1 MKVSYISELEN
12 LARKSDVRCARH
24 SCIIVKQ
31 GKIVSKGWNSLG
43 VSNATAKYYNYTI
56 HAEAQAI
63 LKKRRWDNCDLYVFR
78 FNRKGETLNSK
89 PCDTCSLLIQ
99 RAGIK
104 NVYYSDEHGGVSRWR
119 LK

>member
-1 MKVSYISELEN
+1 MKVSHLIELWE
-12 LARKSDVRCARH
+12 LAQKSDVKSSKH

-31 GKIVSKGWNSLG
+31 GKIVGKGWNIKGSITK
-43 VSNATAKYYNYTI
+43 SIQYYTLTV
-56 HAEAQAI
+56 HAEAHAL
-63 LKKRRWDNCDLYVFR
+63 LKRKKWDNCDLYVFR

-89 PCDTCSLLIQ
+89 PCDTCSFLIQ

-104 NVYYSDEHGGVSRWR
+104 NVYYSDEHGGVTRWR

>member
-1 MKVSYISELEN
+1 MKVSYINELYD
-12 LARKSDVRCARH
+12 LSQKSDVKSAKH

-31 GKIVSKGWNSLG
+31 GKIVGRGWNYKGTTSR
-43 VSNATAKYYNYTI
+43 SIRYYTLTV
-56 HAEAQAI
+56 HAEAHVI
-63 LKKRRWDNCDLYVFR
+63 LKKKKWTNCDLYVFR
-78 FNRKGETLNSK
+78 FNNQGETLNSK